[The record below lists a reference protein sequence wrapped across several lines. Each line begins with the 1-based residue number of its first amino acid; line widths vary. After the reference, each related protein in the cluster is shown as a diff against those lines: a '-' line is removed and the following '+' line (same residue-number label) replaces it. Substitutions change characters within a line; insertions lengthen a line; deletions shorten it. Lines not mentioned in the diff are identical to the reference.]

1 MCSSDLLSYPVMPIL
16 IHGDAAFAG
25 QGVVAECLAMCD
37 IAGYRIGGTVH
48 VIINNQIGFTT
59 SPEYSRSSPYCSD
72 VAKTVQAPIFHV
84 NGDDP
89 EACLRVARLAFEY
102 RQAFHKDV
110 VIDIVCYRRHG
121 HNEGDDPS
129 YTQPQMYKNIAQ
141 HRPIAK
147 LYVEELV
154 SRGALTLDEAE
165 QMLNQFQNRLQT
177 VLDDTRAHLPAHAKA
192 PKPPTPVGVLPWIET
207 AEAIVNLNAIC
218 RASERIVAVAFGGE
232 DFTNDMGIERL
243 ADESQIAYARQ
254 ALCITARAAHVLAL
268 DTPYFKLRDPDG
280 LRLNCTHAKSI
291 GFKGKFAIHPE
302 QLDALNECFSP
313 SPAEIAHAERVVAAF
328 EEAERRGRGS
338 TSLDGWVIDV
348 PVVKRARALLDLAR
362 RIREDRDR

>member
-1 MCSSDLLSYPVMPIL
+1 MTILRSLLFVPGNKANMLEKALGLAP
-16 IHGDAAFAG
+16 DAFVPDMEDSVPAG
-25 QGVVAECLAMCD
+25 EKANARATVRSFLPRLA
-37 IAGYRIGGTVH
+37 ATGRL
-48 VIINNQIGFTT
+48 VIPRVNALETEWF
-59 SPEYSRSSPYCSD
+59 EAD
-72 VAKTVQAPIFHV
+72 VAAVVGPHV
-84 NGDDP
+84 FGISIGKVRTAGDIS
-89 EACLRVARLAFEY
+89 AISQRLAAAEK
-102 RQAFHKDV
+102 RAGV
-110 VIDIVCYRRHG
+110 SVGSLR
-121 HNEGDDPS
+121 
-129 YTQPQMYKNIAQ
+129 
-141 HRPIAK
+141 
-147 LYVEELV
+147 LV
-154 SRGALTLDEAE
+154 
-165 QMLNQFQNRLQT
+165 
-177 VLDDTRAHLPAHAKA
+177 
-192 PKPPTPVGVLPWIET
+192 PWIET
-207 AEAIVNLNAIC
+207 AEAIVNVNAIC

-313 SPAEIAHAERVVAAF
+313 SPAEIAHAERIVAAF
-328 EEAERRGRGS
+328 EEAESRGRGS